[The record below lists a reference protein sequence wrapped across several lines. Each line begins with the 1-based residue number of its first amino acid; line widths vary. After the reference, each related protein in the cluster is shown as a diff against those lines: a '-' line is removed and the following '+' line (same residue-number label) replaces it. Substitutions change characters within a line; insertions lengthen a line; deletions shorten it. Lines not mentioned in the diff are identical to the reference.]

1 MAVHRNCLDLFHY
14 DAVRPI
20 GSAIFGR
27 YADRIGRRFLLV
39 MTIAGVGVMSLLGGF
54 SQRTCRWGVWA
65 YVIFCALRLCM
76 GIFFGDEYAVGH
88 TFAIGYAPKK
98 KRRAIGR
105 FIQPGFPLG
114 YVSASLVS
122 AVSLLTSREARCA
135 YGWRIALRQA

>member
-14 DAVRPI
+14 DGGA
-20 GSAIFGR
+20 
-27 YADRIGRRFLLV
+27 ADRLSNFWSLRGPHWQTLSAGDDYRRRGRDVTSGRTFP
-39 MTIAGVGVMSLLGGF
+39 TYAQVGV
-54 SQRTCRWGVWA
+54 CA
-65 YVIFCALRLCM
+65 YVIFCTLRLCM

-114 YVSASLVS
+114 YVSASLVF
-122 AVSLLTSREARCA
+122 AVSSLTSREAMWA
-135 YGWRIALRQA
+135 YGWRIALRPA